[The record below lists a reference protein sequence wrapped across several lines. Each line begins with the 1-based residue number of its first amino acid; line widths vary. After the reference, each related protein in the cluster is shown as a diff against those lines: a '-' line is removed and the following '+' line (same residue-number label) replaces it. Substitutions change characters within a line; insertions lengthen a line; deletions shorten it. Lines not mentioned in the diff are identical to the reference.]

1 MRKPKL
7 KKVNLMK
14 VHTRE
19 VDGRTSLPDVLFL
32 HYHATI
38 PTADSTSNSTST
50 KSYANTWKTV
60 RKFVN

>member
-14 VHTRE
+14 VNTRE

-32 HYHATI
+32 HYHITI
-38 PTADSTSNSTST
+38 PTADSTST